1 MEFHHPHSQLPPRPD
16 SSIFVRPSPR
26 AAANPPGLPPGS
38 SYSLPPPPSALP
50 AQSTAYAP
58 YGYRESRPV
67 IYEPTRPYTSVSSA
81 PAPAPVS
88 VPPSPSY
95 SQPSPLLMGGS
106 SGHHLPHVNHG
117 SQGQNQSQNQ
127 NQRGYFGN
135 RGLNTV
141 YSEGE
146 IQLSFN
152 SFVSSLR
159 LGLVSLSLCCPCR
172 ARWDMP
178 GLEPNGCMNDGQRSR
193 TCSTTS
199 GLAHCPPLPCPSLCL
214 YTLVHVYPL
223 SITIT
228 TQLSPLMYIIC
239 SALKIDC
246 RETAREGY
254 SRFGLASDELPGSRV
269 CGHRLQAP

>member
-16 SSIFVRPSPR
+16 SSIFVRPPPR
-26 AAANPPGLPPGS
+26 APANPPVLPPGG
-38 SYSLPPPPSALP
+38 SYSLPPPPPALP

-67 IYEPTRPYTSVSSA
+67 IYEPTQPYTSAPLPVSST
-81 PAPAPVS
+81 PAPVS

-106 SGHHLPHVNHG
+106 SGYHLPHVNHG

-127 NQRGYFGN
+127 RGFLGGN

-141 YSEGE
+141 YGEGK
-146 IQLSFN
+146 IHYLSFLSSFLYVLD
-152 SFVSSLR
+152 SFVF
-159 LGLVSLSLCCPCR
+159 LCVVLA
-172 ARWDMP
+172 ARDGDMP
-178 GLEPNGCMNDGQRSR
+178 GLEPNGCMNDGQRSS

-199 GLAHCPPLPCPSLCL
+199 DLAHCPLFCPCVYAHSATH
-214 YTLVHVYPL
+214 TLSHPL

-228 TQLSPLMYIIC
+228 PLLPCVHHHSRSTAERQLGKTIPNM
-239 SALKIDC
+239 D
-246 RETAREGY
+246 
-254 SRFGLASDELPGSRV
+254 
-269 CGHRLQAP
+269 